1 MTCSEC
7 PTPSPDLSLALVEEK
22 AEHGGEGGLEVRKGV
37 ISGGI
42 PVASGA
48 PPFGAEVLRSLRPIL
63 SFLETRHLGPLWEGD
78 SLPVSPASPAGSC
91 LKTSWPG
98 SITVR
103 RMPGE

>member
-22 AEHGGEGGLEVRKGV
+22 AEDGGEGGLEVRKGV

-48 PPFGAEVLRSLRPIL
+48 PPFG
-63 SFLETRHLGPLWEGD
+63 
-78 SLPVSPASPAGSC
+78 
-91 LKTSWPG
+91 
-98 SITVR
+98 VR
-103 RMPGE
+103 F